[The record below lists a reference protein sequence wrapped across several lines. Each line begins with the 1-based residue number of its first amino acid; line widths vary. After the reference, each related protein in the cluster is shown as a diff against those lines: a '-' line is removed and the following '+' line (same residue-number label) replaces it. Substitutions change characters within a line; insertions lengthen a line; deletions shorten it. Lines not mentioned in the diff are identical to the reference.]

1 MPLETAVH
9 VGFPKTGTTT
19 LQKHLFS
26 RHSQILYLG
35 KPYNDD
41 ALKTQMHR
49 LIMQESLV
57 YDPAELKELLKKE
70 LSKQTDDS
78 KKIILL
84 SEELLVSCT
93 KTRDKGLVARRL
105 KEVFQPAKVL
115 FTIRN
120 QFETLKSAY
129 LTRGRVLLYVPERYS
144 GLHVTLDE
152 WLEVSYKNLERSY
165 LGHID
170 YFKTVDYYAKL
181 LGKENIGVLLLEEL
195 VHTPGEFIKKLSAFL
210 GIDADQGLQ
219 LLKGKRANI
228 GTGHIQLEAEAL
240 RSKWH
245 PLSNFFLVSKML
257 KVYLAL
263 KKNVKKKKSAE
274 IPISD
279 DWIERL
285 RQLYTKGNQQLAGK
299 YELPLENYGYPI

>member
-1 MPLETAVH
+1 MPLETVIH

-26 RHSQILYLG
+26 QHSQILYLG
-35 KPYNDD
+35 KPYNDN
-41 ALKTQMHR
+41 AFKTQMHR

-70 LSKQTDDS
+70 ISKETNDS
-78 KKIILL
+78 KRIILL

-93 KTRDKGLVARRL
+93 KTRDKGLVAQRL

-115 FTIRN
+115 ITIRN
-120 QFETLKSAY
+120 QFETLESAY

-195 VHTPGEFIKKLSAFL
+195 VHTPGAFIKKLSAFL
-210 GIDADQGLQ
+210 GIDAHQGRQ

-228 GTGHIQLEAEAL
+228 GLGQFHLEAEAL

-245 PLSNFFLVSKML
+245 PLSNLFLISKML

-263 KKNVKKKKSAE
+263 KKNVKNKKGAE
-274 IPISD
+274 INISD
-279 DWIERL
+279 NWKKRL

-299 YELPLENYGYPI
+299 YELPLETYGYPL